1 MAEQAAHNR
10 LVEGSNPSGPTL
22 CLIGLARSRPGRRRE
37 NGRPKG
43 HIPRAVRRPARSRL
57 CLFNR
62 TMHEG
67 DLRSVG
73 AHGLET
79 GAIRAA
85 LSRNHYSGTF
95 ILNQD

>member
-1 MAEQAAHNR
+1 MMET
-10 LVEGSNPSGPTL
+10 SGQV
-22 CLIGLARSRPGRRRE
+22 A
-37 NGRPKG
+37 
-43 HIPRAVRRPARSRL
+43 RAVRRPARSRL

-79 GAIRAA
+79 GAIID
-85 LSRNHYSGTF
+85 L
-95 ILNQD
+95 LNLIEFTQLIYTIDKDVNECYGHRDHHPA